1 MNQDVG
7 VYFLHIPRTS
17 GRATHVDL
25 HNSGVNLSTFSF
37 FDEYLSKSEWENNSL
52 LCGHFGNHPIKKNDN
67 DKTFLQALLLNHFRT
82 VKTFTLVRDPV
93 SHTASMSI
101 FAPEGM
107 SRIEFVKTIIY
118 DEPSNRFPFLANPQ
132 SSFISSDISFAEKG
146 VWGKYE
152 LQRVSFS
159 NNVHDVSGVINFAN
173 SNGIQIYSIEN
184 RNDFLHDVAECFNI
198 NSVRTHEFP
207 RETNKEIEEF
217 CMDNSEAILQK
228 HYIDYGLHS
237 LAALGL

>member
-17 GRATHVDL
+17 GRATHIDL
-25 HNSGVNLSTFSF
+25 YNSGVSLSTFSF
-37 FDEYLSKSEWENNSL
+37 FDEYLLKSEWENNSL

-67 DKTFLQALLLNHFRT
+67 DKKLLQELLPNHNRT
-82 VKTFTLVRDPV
+82 IKTFTIVRDPV
-93 SHTASMSI
+93 SHTASMSV
-101 FAPEGM
+101 FAPDGM
-107 SRIEFVKTIIY
+107 SKIEFIKTIIY
-118 DEPSNRFPFLANPQ
+118 DEPSNKFPFVANPQ
-132 SSFISSDISFAEKG
+132 SSFISSDISFAKKG
-146 VWGKYE
+146 AWGKYE

-159 NNVHDVSGVINFAN
+159 NSVQDVSGVINFAN
-173 SNGIQIYSIEN
+173 LNGIQIYSIEN

-198 NSVRTHEFP
+198 DSVKTHHFP

-228 HYIDYGLHS
+228 HHIDDALHS
-237 LAALGL
+237 LSVLGL

>member
-7 VYFLHIPRTS
+7 IYFLHIPRTS

-25 HNSGVNLSTFSF
+25 HNSGVNLSTFAK
-37 FDEYLSKSEWENNSL
+37 FDTYLSKSKWENNSL
-52 LCGHFGNHPIKKNDN
+52 LCGHFGNHPIKKINN
-67 DKTFLQALLLNHFRT
+67 DKRFFEILPPHHNRT
-82 VKTFTLVRDPV
+82 VKTFTIVRDPV

-101 FAPEGM
+101 FAPQGM

-118 DEPSNRFPFLANPQ
+118 EEPSNRFPFLANPQ
-132 SSFISSDISFAEKG
+132 SSFIYSDISFSQIGE
-146 VWGKYE
+146 YE

-159 NNVHDVSGVINFAN
+159 NNAQEVSTIVDFAK
-173 SNGIQIYSIEN
+173 SNDIKIYPIEN
-184 RNDFLHDVAECFNI
+184 RTKFLHDVAECFNI
-198 NSVRTHEFP
+198 NSVKTHDFP

-228 HYIDYGLHS
+228 HHIDNALHS
-237 LAALGL
+237 LSVLGL

>member
-37 FDEYLSKSEWENNSL
+37 FNEYLSKSEWENNSL

-67 DKTFLQALLLNHFRT
+67 DKKFSQAVLLRHIRSI
-82 VKTFTLVRDPV
+82 KTFTIVRDPI

-101 FAPEGM
+101 FAPDGM
-107 SRIEFVKTIIY
+107 SKIDFVKTIIY

-132 SSFISSDISFAEKG
+132 SSFISSDISFSQIGE
-146 VWGKYE
+146 YE

-159 NNVHDVSGVINFAN
+159 NNAQDVSSVVNFAK
-173 SNGIQIYSIEN
+173 SNGIKIYPIEN
-184 RNDFLHDVAECFNI
+184 RHKFLHDVAECFNI
-198 NSVRTHEFP
+198 DSVKTHHFP
-207 RETNKEIEEF
+207 KETNKEIEEF

-228 HYIDYGLHS
+228 HHIDYGLHS
-237 LAALGL
+237 LAMLGL